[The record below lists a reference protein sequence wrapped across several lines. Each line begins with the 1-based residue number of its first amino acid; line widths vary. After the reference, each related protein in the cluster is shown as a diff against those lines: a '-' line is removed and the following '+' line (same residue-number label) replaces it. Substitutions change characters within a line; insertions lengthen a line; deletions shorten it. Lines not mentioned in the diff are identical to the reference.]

1 MFLLPLLPVG
11 AAAFT
16 PPSDTGAV
24 MGLRVRCTG
33 FRQSGW
39 PRPQLLVHGCF
50 PRRWR
55 QRSSLFLLWRISLSG
70 IQIDESAPCGKNIN
84 TSSTRSKFWVGIFL
98 LSGGDLFALPMAFY
112 FTVPNESAFNL
123 LQREHVVKS
132 DGGKLYL
139 ISPFLIFELTKHV
152 RVNDARSDHKNFL

>member
-24 MGLRVRCTG
+24 TGLRVRCTG

-39 PRPQLLVHGCF
+39 PRPQLLVRGCF
-50 PRRWR
+50 PWRWR

-70 IQIDESAPCGKNIN
+70 IQIDESAPCGKNLN
-84 TSSTRSKFWVGIFL
+84 TSSTGSKFWVGILL
-98 LSGGDLFALPMAFY
+98 LSGEEIFPLYQWFYILLFQMNRHLIY
-112 FTVPNESAFNL
+112 Y
-123 LQREHVVKS
+123 RKS
-132 DGGKLYL
+132 ML
-139 ISPFLIFELTKHV
+139 
-152 RVNDARSDHKNFL
+152 

>member
-1 MFLLPLLPVG
+1 MTNLHPV
-11 AAAFT
+11 
-16 PPSDTGAV
+16 
-24 MGLRVRCTG
+24 
-33 FRQSGW
+33 
-39 PRPQLLVHGCF
+39 
-50 PRRWR
+50 
-55 QRSSLFLLWRISLSG
+55 
-70 IQIDESAPCGKNIN
+70 EKNIN

-98 LSGGDLFALPMAFY
+98 LSGGDLFALLMAFY
-112 FTVPNESAFNL
+112 FTVSNESTFNL

>member
-98 LSGGDLFALPMAFY
+98 LSGGDLFTLS
-112 FTVPNESAFNL
+112 TVLHLIVPNKSAFNL

-132 DGGKLYL
+132 DGGKT
-139 ISPFLIFELTKHV
+139 IFKL
-152 RVNDARSDHKNFL
+152 SFFNF